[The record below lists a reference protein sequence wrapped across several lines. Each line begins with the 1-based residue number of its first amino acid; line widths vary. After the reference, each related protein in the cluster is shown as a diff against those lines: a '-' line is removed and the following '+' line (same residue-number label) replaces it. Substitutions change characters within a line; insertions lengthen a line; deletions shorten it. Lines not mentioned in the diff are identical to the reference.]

1 LEAKAKHKDL
11 LEDVKKSI
19 TSLDR
24 LISVDGGV
32 TYMCLDLEGSD
43 ISTIHESLVS
53 LSMILKKHGIEEN
66 VVFDE
71 TYLKIA
77 LK

>member
-1 LEAKAKHKDL
+1 
-11 LEDVKKSI
+11 
-19 TSLDR
+19 
-24 LISVDGGV
+24 
-32 TYMCLDLEGSD
+32 MCLDLEGSD
-43 ISTIHESLVS
+43 ISTIHDSLVS
-53 LSMILKKHGIEEN
+53 LSMILKKHGIDQE

>member
-1 LEAKAKHKDL
+1 MTN
-11 LEDVKKSI
+11 I
-19 TSLDR
+19 
-24 LISVDGGV
+24 ISVDGGV

-43 ISTIHESLVS
+43 ISTIHDSLVS
-53 LSMILKKHGIEEN
+53 LSMILKKHGIDQE